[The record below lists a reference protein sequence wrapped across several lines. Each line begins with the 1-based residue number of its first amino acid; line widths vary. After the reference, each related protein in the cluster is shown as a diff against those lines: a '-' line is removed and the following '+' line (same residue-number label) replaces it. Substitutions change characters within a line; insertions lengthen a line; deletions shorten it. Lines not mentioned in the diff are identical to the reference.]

1 MRLVVACLLVAC
13 SGGGAPRPVEPE
25 HSAEPDL
32 RGRYVPKRTAAVMV
46 EAPADAGL
54 TIDAQTAT
62 AVEMSHV
69 KAMKFR
75 MGSRTSHPDERP
87 VHQVAVA
94 AFAID
99 VTEVTLAAY
108 TECVDAKRCTLPDL
122 QSARCNWSHP
132 ELGQYPI
139 NCVNY
144 TQAVAYCTYVGK
156 RLPTEEEWEL
166 AARGT
171 DQRVYPWGNDAFGGE
186 ECELKG
192 SGLPLCPV
200 ASAPPGRSAFGLFDM
215 TGNADEWT
223 SSAYCPY
230 DKPGCGDPRRTT
242 RGGSSDFLGGTATSR
257 TATAPNTIGDALGFR
272 CARSE

>member
-1 MRLVVACLLVAC
+1 MRLAIACFLVAC
-13 SGGGAPRPVEPE
+13 SGGSAPRPVEPE
-25 HSAEPDL
+25 HSQEPDL
-32 RGRYVPKRTAAVMV
+32 HPRHVPKKTDAVITEV
-46 EAPADAGL
+46 PVDAGL
-54 TIDAQTAT
+54 VVDAQTAT

-75 MGSRTSHPDERP
+75 MGSRTGHPDEKP
-87 VHQVAVA
+87 VHQVSVA

-99 VTEVTLAAY
+99 LTEVTLAAY
-108 TECVDAKRCTLPDL
+108 TQCVDAKQCTIPDL
-122 QSARCNWSHP
+122 QTKGCNWNHP

-139 NCVNY
+139 NCINY

-166 AARGT
+166 AARGN
-171 DQRVYPWGNDAFGGE
+171 DQRVYPWGNDASGGE
-186 ECELKG
+186 ECEIGG

-200 ASAPPGRSAFGLFDM
+200 ASAPAGRSAFGVFDM

-230 DKPGCGDPRRTT
+230 GKPPCGDPRRTT

-272 CARSE
+272 CARSD